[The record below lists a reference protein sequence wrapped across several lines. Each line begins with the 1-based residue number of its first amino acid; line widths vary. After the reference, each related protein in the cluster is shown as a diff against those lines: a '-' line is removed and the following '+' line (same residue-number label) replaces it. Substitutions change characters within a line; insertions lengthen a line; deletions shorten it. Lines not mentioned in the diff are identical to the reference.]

1 MFLKKKKT
9 KNNPV
14 LDHQCRKNK
23 CDLPGVLCGI
33 ISLLKKNWLCGIG
46 GQWNISL
53 CQLCPIII
61 VHLVILFSN
70 YCVFHVCVC
79 FPFSLVVAVACRFV
93 FPIFL
98 LFPLCPA
105 SLPVLLPPHHQ
116 CCLHLFLLPSF
127 GLPLRKLLPKSF
139 LKHWRVSCLC
149 TLPLSASTDAPACL
163 PSLSVLYVTINFLTN
178 ENLLPVNTSRHQ
190 EF

>member
-1 MFLKKKKT
+1 MICQVCFVGVLSPLKKFAFVVLGRMEHILMLTMFL
-9 KNNPV
+9 
-14 LDHQCRKNK
+14 L
-23 CDLPGVLCGI
+23 
-33 ISLLKKNWLCGIG
+33 SLYIW
-46 GQWNISL
+46 
-53 CQLCPIII
+53 
-61 VHLVILFSN
+61 LFSFQST
-70 YCVFHVCVC
+70 VFFMCVC
-79 FPFSLVVAVACRFV
+79 FLFSLVVAVACRFV

-98 LFPLCPA
+98 LFPFYPA

-163 PSLSVLYVTINFLTN
+163 PSLSVLYVTVNFLTN
-178 ENLLPVNTSRHQ
+178 EKLLPMNTSRHQ

>member
-1 MFLKKKKT
+1 M
-9 KNNPV
+9 
-14 LDHQCRKNK
+14 
-23 CDLPGVLCGI
+23 LCKI
-33 ISLLKKNWLCGIG
+33 LSLLKKCFYGVG
-46 GQWNISL
+46 GGWNISL
-53 CQLCPIII
+53 CQLCPVII
-61 VHLVILFSN
+61 VHLIILFPE

-79 FPFSLVVAVACRFV
+79 FLFSLVVAVACRFV

-127 GLPLRKLLPKSF
+127 GLPPRKLLPKSF

-178 ENLLPVNTSRHQ
+178 KNLLPMNTSRHQ

>member
-1 MFLKKKKT
+1 MIYQICFVELYLSSKKLNLWDWGRMEYFMSAMPCFHCT
-9 KNNPV
+9 FGYFV
-14 LDHQCRKNK
+14 FT
-23 CDLPGVLCGI
+23 VLC
-33 ISLLKKNWLCGIG
+33 
-46 GQWNISL
+46 
-53 CQLCPIII
+53 
-61 VHLVILFSN
+61 
-70 YCVFHVCVC
+70 FHVCVC
-79 FPFSLVVAVACRFV
+79 FLFSLVVAVACQFA

-149 TLPLSASTDAPACL
+149 TLPVSASTDAPACL

-190 EF
+190 EFS

>member
-1 MFLKKKKT
+1 MCYVELQLSSKKKT
-9 KNNPV
+9 DFVELGEDGTFLYATMPCYHCTFVYFVFK
-14 LDHQCRKNK
+14 
-23 CDLPGVLCGI
+23 VLC
-33 ISLLKKNWLCGIG
+33 
-46 GQWNISL
+46 
-53 CQLCPIII
+53 
-61 VHLVILFSN
+61 
-70 YCVFHVCVC
+70 FHVCVC
-79 FPFSLVVAVACRFV
+79 FLFSLVVAVACRFV

-163 PSLSVLYVTINFLTN
+163 PSLSVLYVTVNFWQMN
-178 ENLLPVNTSRHQ
+178 NYYQWIHPGNKN
-190 EF
+190 FN

>member
-1 MFLKKKKT
+1 M
-9 KNNPV
+9 
-14 LDHQCRKNK
+14 LDQQSRESSG
-23 CDLPGVLCGI
+23 DLRGVLCGI
-33 ISLLKKNWLCGIG
+33 ISRLKKVGFVEFG
-46 GQWNISL
+46 EDETFL
-53 CQLCPIII
+53 CQLYPVII
-61 VHLVILFSN
+61 VHLVILFSR

-79 FPFSLVVAVACRFV
+79 FLFSLVAAVACRFV

-98 LFPLCPA
+98 LFPFCPA

-116 CCLHLFLLPSF
+116 CCLHLFVLPSF

-163 PSLSVLYVTINFLTN
+163 PSLSVLYVTNFLTN
-178 ENLLPVNTSRHQ
+178 ENLLPMNTSRHQ

>member
-1 MFLKKKKT
+1 MWSARCAFWNYISPPKIGFVELEE
-9 KNNPV
+9 KNV
-14 LDHQCRKNK
+14 
-23 CDLPGVLCGI
+23 
-33 ISLLKKNWLCGIG
+33 
-46 GQWNISL
+46 SL

-61 VHLVILFSN
+61 VHLVILFSK
-70 YCVFHVCVC
+70 YFVFHVCVC
-79 FPFSLVVAVACRFV
+79 FLFSLVVAVACRFV

-139 LKHWRVSCLC
+139 VKHWRVSCLC

-178 ENLLPVNTSRHQ
+178 ENLLPMNTSRHQ
-190 EF
+190 YFS

>member
-1 MFLKKKKT
+1 MT
-9 KNNPV
+9 
-14 LDHQCRKNK
+14 NK
-23 CDLPGVLCGI
+23 VERIVVIRQVCCVEL
-33 ISLLKKNWLCGIG
+33 ISPQKNWLCGIG
-46 GQWNISL
+46 GGWNISL
-53 CQLCPIII
+53 CLLCPVTT
-61 VHLVILFSN
+61 VHFVILFSK

-79 FPFSLVVAVACRFV
+79 FLFSFVVAVACRFV

-98 LFPLCPA
+98 LFPICPA

-149 TLPLSASTDAPACL
+149 TLPLSASADAPACL

-190 EF
+190 QF